1 MITKIKNGR
10 IILADHIIDGY
21 SLYFENGK
29 ILGVFND
36 HAPHAPASDREID
49 ASGRFVSPGFVD
61 IHTHGAG
68 GYDFLDCEAEGF
80 AKIAQT
86 HAKFG
91 TTSLVPTATSGSL
104 EELLEM
110 FSAYRRAKTRAEKIT
125 DGADFLGVHL
135 EGPYFAPSQ
144 KGAQDEK
151 YVRGFNRDE
160 YLKILELGGKD
171 IVRWSA
177 APELDGA
184 EEFAGELVK
193 RRILPSIGH
202 SDADSDVVERA
213 YAAGF
218 THVTH
223 LYSCTSGV
231 HRKNALRYAGII
243 ESAYLIDGMTVE
255 IIADGI
261 HLPPALLK
269 LVYKIKGA
277 GHTALVTDSMRAA
290 GMPEGKSILG
300 SKKNGIEVIVEDS
313 VAKMPDRSCFAGSVA
328 TTDRLV
334 RNMVNLAGVSL
345 TDAVKMA
352 SETPARIIG
361 SSNKGSLE
369 RGKDADIIMFDENI
383 HVTSVFVKG
392 KEVFGE

>member
-1 MITKIKNGR
+1 M
-10 IILADHIIDGY
+10 
-21 SLYFENGK
+21 
-29 ILGVFND
+29 
-36 HAPHAPASDREID
+36 
-49 ASGRFVSPGFVD
+49 
-61 IHTHGAG
+61 
-68 GYDFLDCEAEGF
+68 
-80 AKIAQT
+80 
-86 HAKFG
+86 
-91 TTSLVPTATSGSL
+91 
-104 EELLEM
+104 
-110 FSAYRRAKTRAEKIT
+110 
-125 DGADFLGVHL
+125 
-135 EGPYFAPSQ
+135 
-144 KGAQDEK
+144 
-151 YVRGFNRDE
+151 
-160 YLKILELGGKD
+160 
-171 IVRWSA
+171 
-177 APELDGA
+177 
-184 EEFAGELVK
+184 
-193 RRILPSIGH
+193 
-202 SDADSDVVERA
+202 
-213 YAAGF
+213 
-218 THVTH
+218 
-223 LYSCTSGV
+223 

-277 GHTALVTDSMRAA
+277 GYTALVTDSMRAA